1 MSCKIAEV
9 RSTEQFG
16 ILTPKRQGSEKSM
29 KIERI
34 NENQIRCTLTSS
46 DLSARNLNLGELAYG
61 TEKAKKLFHEMIQKA
76 SNEVGFEADD
86 IPLMVEAIPLS
97 SESIML
103 IITKIEDPEELD
115 TRFSRF
121 SPANEDEPLTALAN
135 ELLEGAD
142 GLLSLFTDNG
152 KNTAA
157 SSLTGSDAPS
167 TEKAEPGSKLPA
179 ARIFTFGSLDEV
191 CRAARIAAP
200 VCETPNTLYKHPS
213 DGRYYLV
220 VRQTADSTDAFN
232 RLCNLLSEYSEPLKT
247 AAAPNAFEAYY
258 EEHYETIVREHALST
273 LSTL

>member
-1 MSCKIAEV
+1 
-9 RSTEQFG
+9 
-16 ILTPKRQGSEKSM
+16 M

-121 SPANEDEPLTALAN
+121 SPGNEDEPLTA
-135 ELLEGAD
+135 
-142 GLLSLFTDNG
+142 
-152 KNTAA
+152 A
-157 SSLTGSDAPS
+157 SPLTGSDAPS
-167 TEKAEPGSKLPA
+167 TEKAEPGPKLPA

-258 EEHYETIVREHALST
+258 EEHYETIIREHALST

>member
-1 MSCKIAEV
+1 
-9 RSTEQFG
+9 
-16 ILTPKRQGSEKSM
+16 M

-121 SPANEDEPLTALAN
+121 SPGNEDEPLTALAN

-157 SSLTGSDAPS
+157 SPLTGSDAPS
-167 TEKAEPGSKLPA
+167 TENAEPGSKLPA

-191 CRAARIAAP
+191 CQNHKEPESMHWVSQYSNANM
-200 VCETPNTLYKHPS
+200 VK
-213 DGRYYLV
+213 
-220 VRQTADSTDAFN
+220 TDF
-232 RLCNLLSEYSEPLKT
+232 
-247 AAAPNAFEAYY
+247 FEAKSTAYAKS
-258 EEHYETIVREHALST
+258 TALEDD
-273 LSTL
+273 L

>member
-1 MSCKIAEV
+1 
-9 RSTEQFG
+9 
-16 ILTPKRQGSEKSM
+16 M

-121 SPANEDEPLTALAN
+121 SPGNEDEPLTALANELLEGADGPLTALAN

-157 SSLTGSDAPS
+157 SPLTGSDAPS
-167 TEKAEPGSKLPA
+167 TEKAEPGPKLPA

-258 EEHYETIVREHALST
+258 EEHYETIIREHALST

>member
-1 MSCKIAEV
+1 
-9 RSTEQFG
+9 
-16 ILTPKRQGSEKSM
+16 M

-121 SPANEDEPLTALAN
+121 SPGNEDEPLTALAN

-157 SSLTGSDAPS
+157 SPLTGSDAPS
-167 TEKAEPGSKLPA
+167 TENAEPGSKLPA
-179 ARIFTFGSLDEV
+179 ARI
-191 CRAARIAAP
+191 
-200 VCETPNTLYKHPS
+200 
-213 DGRYYLV
+213 
-220 VRQTADSTDAFN
+220 
-232 RLCNLLSEYSEPLKT
+232 LLSAPSTRSAGQRASQLQSAKHRTRFINTRPMVVTTLLSARQPT
-247 AAAPNAFEAYY
+247 APT
-258 EEHYETIVREHALST
+258 HST
-273 LSTL
+273 ACAISCPSTANH

>member
-1 MSCKIAEV
+1 
-9 RSTEQFG
+9 
-16 ILTPKRQGSEKSM
+16 M

-121 SPANEDEPLTALAN
+121 SPGNEDEPLTTLAN

-142 GLLSLFTDNG
+142 GLLSLFSDNG

-157 SSLTGSDAPS
+157 SPLTGSDAPS
-167 TEKAEPGSKLPA
+167 TEKAEPGPKLP
-179 ARIFTFGSLDEV
+179 
-191 CRAARIAAP
+191 AARIAAP

>member
-1 MSCKIAEV
+1 
-9 RSTEQFG
+9 
-16 ILTPKRQGSEKSM
+16 M

-121 SPANEDEPLTALAN
+121 SPGNEDEPLTTLAN

-157 SSLTGSDAPS
+157 SPLTGSDAPS

-213 DGRYYLV
+213 DG
-220 VRQTADSTDAFN
+220 TDAFN

>member
-1 MSCKIAEV
+1 
-9 RSTEQFG
+9 
-16 ILTPKRQGSEKSM
+16 M

-121 SPANEDEPLTALAN
+121 SPGNEDEPLTALAN

-157 SSLTGSDAPS
+157 SPLTGSDAPS
-167 TEKAEPGSKLPA
+167 TENAEPGSKLPA

-220 VRQTADSTDAFN
+220 VRQTATAPTHQPPVQSPVRVQRTIKD
-232 RLCNLLSEYSEPLKT
+232 

>member
-1 MSCKIAEV
+1 
-9 RSTEQFG
+9 
-16 ILTPKRQGSEKSM
+16 M

-121 SPANEDEPLTALAN
+121 SPGNEDEPLTTLAN

-157 SSLTGSDAPS
+157 SPLTGQRASQLQSAKHRTRFINTRPTVVTTLLSARQPTAPTHSTACAISCPS
-167 TEKAEPGSKLPA
+167 TA
-179 ARIFTFGSLDEV
+179 
-191 CRAARIAAP
+191 
-200 VCETPNTLYKHPS
+200 NH
-213 DGRYYLV
+213 
-220 VRQTADSTDAFN
+220 
-232 RLCNLLSEYSEPLKT
+232 
-247 AAAPNAFEAYY
+247 
-258 EEHYETIVREHALST
+258 
-273 LSTL
+273 

>member
-1 MSCKIAEV
+1 
-9 RSTEQFG
+9 
-16 ILTPKRQGSEKSM
+16 M

-121 SPANEDEPLTALAN
+121 SPGNEDEPLTALAN

-157 SSLTGSDAPS
+157 SPLTGSDAPS
-167 TEKAEPGSKLPA
+167 TEKAEPGPKLPA

-191 CRAARIAAP
+191 CRAARIAA
-200 VCETPNTLYKHPS
+200 
-213 DGRYYLV
+213 RYYLV

-258 EEHYETIVREHALST
+258 EEHYETIIREHALST